1 LWTKSE
7 FKQCCNASQD
17 LVLTQENTVMG
28 QKILY
33 ETNRKK
39 SVIVKKIVFHLRNV
53 SFQEPLWNQ
62 TLGHCAVVGNGGIL
76 NNSRCGQQIDKVDF
90 VIRLNLPPLNNENDV
105 GKKTSLVTA
114 NPTILRSYT
123 RKSFAK
129 MMEVYGQA
137 VVLMPAF
144 SYVSCTEPSF
154 RAYFTLKD
162 FNLQNVTFFHP
173 EYLLRL
179 NNYWK
184 SKGLLAQRL
193 SSGMMLVSIA
203 LELCSK
209 VTLYG
214 FWPFSSSLNGKPIL
228 HHYYDNVGP
237 KQGVHKMSEE
247 FLLYMQMHSKG
258 LLQLKIGIV
267 ASLFG

>member
-1 LWTKSE
+1 WLWLFDTFDFLVFSLNVQSILQAILENNLKRHNSSSNKSIQ
-7 FKQCCNASQD
+7 F
-17 LVLTQENTVMG
+17 
-28 QKILY
+28 
-33 ETNRKK
+33 
-39 SVIVKKIVFHLRNV
+39 FHLRNV

-258 LLQLKIGIV
+258 LLQLKIGMC
-267 ASLFG
+267 S

>member
-1 LWTKSE
+1 ITLGLTHTVRERKRFCHCESIKNVQSILQAILENNLKRHNSSSNKSIQ
-7 FKQCCNASQD
+7 F
-17 LVLTQENTVMG
+17 
-28 QKILY
+28 
-33 ETNRKK
+33 
-39 SVIVKKIVFHLRNV
+39 FHLRNV

-258 LLQLKIGIV
+258 LLQLKIGMC
-267 ASLFG
+267 S